1 MKPIYTIII
10 AVVVALVA
18 GGGAFFAGT
27 AYGEAQAQNT
37 RSEFLRN
44 RGFGGNG
51 QTATGQNGQAGQNG
65 QNGQFARPAAFGT
78 VKSVSGNTIVL
89 TMQDGSTV
97 TVTVNAQTT
106 YQKTDS
112 GSLSDVQPGERLTVT
127 SDQTGANIT
136 ARGIQIRPN
145 GPTAQQ

>member
-18 GGGAFFAGT
+18 AGGAFFAGT

-37 RSEFLRN
+37 RSEFLRS

-51 QTATGQNGQAGQNG
+51 QTANGQNGQAGQNG
-65 QNGQFARPAAFGT
+65 QFGRPAAFGT
-78 VKSVSGNTIVL
+78 VKSVSGNTIVV
-89 TMQDGSTV
+89 TQQDGSTV

-106 YQKTDS
+106 YQKTDA
-112 GSLSDVQPGERLTVT
+112 GSLSDVQPGDRVTVT
-127 SDQTGANIT
+127 SDQTGSSIT
-136 ARGIQIRPN
+136 ARSVQIR
-145 GPTAQQ
+145 GTSATTQ